1 MTVRLGKTEGKT
13 VTMTELL
20 QRYGYK
26 VPTSNFSAIKADIA
40 AKEKP
45 QTGTQ

>member
-1 MTVRLGKTEGKT
+1 
-13 VTMTELL
+13 MTELL

-26 VPTSNFSAIKADIA
+26 VPTSNFKEKYFAIVDIA
-40 AKEKP
+40 AKEKA